1 MSQTISFAQLL
12 RPVGQMLEPM
22 QLETFSLRIES
33 GSVAVRGE
41 KKREAQQTPPQP
53 QEISLRVVWQ
63 ALRRKKAEPVAAPQP
78 SYGVLELHY
87 TAQDIAR
94 ADTEG
99 QAQRKAAGGT
109 PEAHRLSQIL
119 RAVGGYVDQK
129 GGRLTAVTKGREE
142 ITVEYDSALNKKMI
156 EQFTVASLYDY
167 WVKMYMRRK
176 QRS

>member
-1 MSQTISFAQLL
+1 MSQALSYAQLL
-12 RPVGQMLEPM
+12 RPVGQTLEPM

-33 GSVAVRGE
+33 GGVAVRAE
-41 KKREAQQTPPQP
+41 RREVKPAPPAQ
-53 QEISLRVVWQ
+53 EVSLRVVWQ
-63 ALRRKKAEPVAAPQP
+63 ALRRKKTEPVSEPQP

-87 TAQDIAR
+87 TADDIAR

-109 PEAHRLSQIL
+109 PEAHTLSQIL

-129 GGRLTAVTKGREE
+129 GGRLTAVTKGRDE
-142 ITVEYDSALNKKMI
+142 ITIEYDSALNKKMI

>member
-1 MSQTISFAQLL
+1 
-12 RPVGQMLEPM
+12 MLEAM
-22 QLETFSLRIES
+22 QLEAFSLRIES
-33 GSVAVRGE
+33 GGVAVRGE
-41 KKREAQQTPPQP
+41 KPAARQTPPQ

-63 ALRRKKAEPVAAPQP
+63 ALRRKKAEPVAEPQP
-78 SYGVLELHY
+78 SHGVLELHY
-87 TAQDIAR
+87 TVEEIAR

-99 QAQRKAAGGT
+99 QAQRKAASGT

-142 ITVEYDSALNKKMI
+142 ITIEYDSALNKKMI